1 MCESPIK
8 ELVHSM
14 KPAMTH
20 EVACLLIVKI
30 LYYIHIN
37 ILILKIAFCHYC
49 KLSHS
54 DGMIC
59 TQRDKETNTKLK
71 YKTRLY
77 NPQNQK
83 WQYSKSGNLQKC
95 ITQTKIIE

>member
-30 LYYIHIN
+30 LYYININ

-59 TQRDKETNTKLK
+59 TQRDKETNTKLNTK
-71 YKTRLY
+71 QDYTIIKTR
-77 NPQNQK
+77 N
-83 WQYSKSGNLQKC
+83 GNTVSQAICKNA
-95 ITQTKIIE
+95 